1 MGVLLQVY
9 HFMALSSFV
18 DVILKVPVVNEI
30 LDLILEGDAFL
41 SGMTDVLVESAILIL
56 VPL

>member
-1 MGVLLQVY
+1 
-9 HFMALSSFV
+9 MALSSFV

-30 LDLILEGDAFL
+30 LDLILERDAFL
-41 SGMTDVLVESAILIL
+41 SGMTDVLVESTVLIL